1 MEQQSPTF
9 ESTMNHKTL
18 LLGVLAFW
26 LVSCNKSNPTP
37 EKEPPT
43 ATSAALLAV
52 SASASVAAIPMQA
65 PKDTIPTLV
74 PDEPLEGTKGFSFYP
89 IEGAFIVVDGLKVG
103 RYVDS
108 KVEWIGALP
117 ETNQAL
123 GGSQISNVTG
133 VWPDVD
139 VHFRSLNGRALQPSV
154 YPLTGK
160 GNMVTFGPGGGLG
173 WLRGTVRI
181 GKTTLAAGSDSWA
194 GSRFEV
200 VRGPGVLIKPIP
212 AEKGGCIVDKMF
224 GQGPEPI
231 ALPFSAV
238 AVTGKG
244 NLVTVGD
251 LCDDRKKP
259 AAEIWDGP
267 HKSHIVELGHLL
279 PEFNY
284 FPQIL
289 VGKGDEFWVESHG
302 ILHYLDGKFEM
313 LPLPTHALK
322 GLFVSASGKLH
333 GVANRELVR
342 YDDGKW
348 TPIANVL
355 RDAKSYRMSM
365 DEAGTIWV
373 SYDGITKLRE
383 AQGNEGDALCTTP
396 FVYLYDVSWRNENKF
411 TFPSTRKA
419 LATFPDVAKIKLM
432 EYHDYR
438 GRRLGIQV
446 ESEAQAEAVM
456 KHIKANMKDEFPEF
470 ICYWPQNPR
479 VIDINGGK

>member
-1 MEQQSPTF
+1 MI
-9 ESTMNHKTL
+9 HKTL
-18 LLGVLAFW
+18 LLGVFATLA
-26 LVSCNKSNPTP
+26 LSSCSKSNPAP

-43 ATSAALLAV
+43 ATSAAQLAV
-52 SASASVAAIPMQA
+52 SASAGVATIPMQA
-65 PKDTIPTLV
+65 PKDTLPTLV
-74 PDEPLEGTKGFSFYP
+74 PDEPLEGTKGFSFYH

-103 RYVDS
+103 RYVDG

-117 ETNQAL
+117 EGNQAL
-123 GGSQISNVTG
+123 GGSEISNVTG

-139 VHFRSLNGRALQPSV
+139 LHYNSLNGRALQPSI

-160 GNMVTFGPGGGLG
+160 GEGVTFGYGGGLG
-173 WLRGTVRI
+173 WLYGTVRM
-181 GKTTLAAGSDSWA
+181 GKTTLAAGSDSTG

-200 VRGPGVLIKPIP
+200 VRGPGVLIQPIS
-212 AEKGGCIVDKMF
+212 AEKNGCIVEKMH
-224 GQGPEPI
+224 GQGPQPI
-231 ALPFSAV
+231 AMPFRAM
-238 AVTGKG
+238 AVTEKG
-244 NLVTVGD
+244 HLVTIGD

-259 AAEIWDGP
+259 AAEIFDEP
-267 HKSHIVELGHLL
+267 RKSHIVELGHLL
-279 PEFNY
+279 PQFGY
-284 FPQIL
+284 FPNIL
-289 VGKGDEFWVESHG
+289 VGKGDEFWIESRV
-302 ILHYLDGKFEM
+302 ILHYLDGKFEL

-322 GLFVSASGKLH
+322 SLFVSPSGKLH

-365 DEAGTIWV
+365 DEAGTIWI
-373 SYDGITKLRE
+373 SHNGISKLRE
-383 AQGNEGDALCTTP
+383 ARGNEGDTLCTTP

-432 EYHDYR
+432 EYHDYS

-446 ESEAQAEAVM
+446 ENEAQAEAVM
-456 KHIKANMKDEFPEF
+456 KHIKENMKDEFPEF
-470 ICYWPQNPR
+470 ICYLPQSPR